1 LAIVTTVK
9 QYDVIRTEGTIMIS
23 HLTKARAA
31 AGIAALCLAAG
42 FSAGAQAQSKPMSD
56 KDVVQ
61 PTGSTGA
68 TAFQSKGAAKGEAEA
83 NTGAQNGNAGMQ
95 PTSKPGFD
103 NKPPKGA
110 KADCHRPQGGVDASG
125 GENISTAH
133 KDNTTCTNQ
142 PAKKAERK

>member
-1 LAIVTTVK
+1 MST
-9 QYDVIRTEGTIMIS
+9 QF
-23 HLTKARAA
+23 TKTRAA
-31 AGIAALCLAAG
+31 IGVAAFCLSVA

-95 PTSKPGFD
+95 HPTGKPGFD

-125 GENISTAH
+125 GENVSTAH

-142 PAKKAERK
+142 PAKKSDRK

>member
-1 LAIVTTVK
+1 MPIQFTRTKTAI
-9 QYDVIRTEGTIMIS
+9 G
-23 HLTKARAA
+23 
-31 AGIAALCLAAG
+31 LAAFCLSAA
-42 FSAGAQAQSKPMSD
+42 FSMAAQAQSKPMSD

-68 TAFQSKGAAKGEAEA
+68 TAFQPKGAAKGEAEA

-95 PTSKPGFD
+95 QPTGKPGFD

-133 KDNTTCTNQ
+133 KDNTTCTSR
-142 PAKKAERK
+142 PARKKDGK

>member
-1 LAIVTTVK
+1 MST
-9 QYDVIRTEGTIMIS
+9 QF
-23 HLTKARAA
+23 TKAKTAIGVAA
-31 AGIAALCLAAG
+31 FCLSAAFGGAAH
-42 FSAGAQAQSKPMSD
+42 AQSKPVSD

-68 TAFQSKGAAKGEAEA
+68 TAFQPNGAAKSEAEA

-95 PTSKPGFD
+95 QPTGKPGFD

-110 KADCHRPQGGVDASG
+110 KADCQRPQGGVDASG
-125 GENISTAH
+125 GENIATAH

-142 PAKKAERK
+142 PAKKAGGK

>member
-1 LAIVTTVK
+1 MPTQFTTAKAAI
-9 QYDVIRTEGTIMIS
+9 G
-23 HLTKARAA
+23 
-31 AGIAALCLAAG
+31 LAAFCLSTA
-42 FSAGAQAQSKPMSD
+42 FSAAAQAQSKPMSD

-68 TAFQSKGAAKGEAEA
+68 TAFQPKGAAKGEAEA
-83 NTGAQNGNAGMQ
+83 NSARNGNAGTQQ
-95 PTSKPGFD
+95 PAAKPGFD

-125 GENISTAH
+125 GENVSTAH

-142 PAKKAERK
+142 PAKKADRK

>member
-1 LAIVTTVK
+1 MST
-9 QYDVIRTEGTIMIS
+9 QF
-23 HLTKARAA
+23 TKTRAA
-31 AGIAALCLAAG
+31 IGLAAFCLSSA
-42 FSAGAQAQSKPMSD
+42 FSVGAHAQSKPMSD

-142 PAKKAERK
+142 PAKKKDGK

>member
-1 LAIVTTVK
+1 MPTSFTNAKTAI
-9 QYDVIRTEGTIMIS
+9 G
-23 HLTKARAA
+23 
-31 AGIAALCLAAG
+31 LAAFCLSAA
-42 FSAGAQAQSKPMSD
+42 FSATAQAQSKPMSD
-56 KDVVQ
+56 KDVAQ

-68 TAFQSKGAAKGEAEA
+68 TAFQPKGAAKGEAEA

-125 GENISTAH
+125 GENIATAN

-142 PAKKAERK
+142 PAKKSGGK

>member
-1 LAIVTTVK
+1 MTIHFAKAKTAI
-9 QYDVIRTEGTIMIS
+9 G
-23 HLTKARAA
+23 
-31 AGIAALCLAAG
+31 LAAFCLSAA
-42 FSAGAQAQSKPMSD
+42 FSVAAQAQSKPMSD

-83 NTGAQNGNAGMQ
+83 NTGAQNGNGGMQ
-95 PTSKPGFD
+95 ATSKPGFD

-125 GENISTAH
+125 GENVSTAH

-142 PAKKAERK
+142 PAKKAGGK